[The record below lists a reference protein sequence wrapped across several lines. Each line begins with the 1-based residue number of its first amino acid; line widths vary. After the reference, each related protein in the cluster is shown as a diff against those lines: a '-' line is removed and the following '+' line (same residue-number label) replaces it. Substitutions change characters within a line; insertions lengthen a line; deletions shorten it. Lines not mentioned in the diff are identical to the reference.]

1 MSGSVDR
8 WFNGEL
14 ARIAERGTRPKSL
27 GGKNIGR
34 DRRGRGGKRGA
45 RSGRQKVRVAVDER
59 RRVNEDRRHWRRGR
73 TTPFRVGQEFL
84 VNIGLASF
92 LDTLHLVKSKERV
105 GDGGW

>member
-59 RRVNEDRRHWRRGR
+59 RRVNEDCVIISLSPLLPNVHIFLSRCDLYM
-73 TTPFRVGQEFL
+73 TGQKKKGE
-84 VNIGLASF
+84 
-92 LDTLHLVKSKERV
+92 
-105 GDGGW
+105 